1 MDETPNS
8 RVKEINISQEMRKS
22 FLDYAMSVIVSR
34 ALPDV
39 RDGLKPVHRRIL
51 YAMHD
56 LGMHSDKPYKKSARI
71 VGDVIGK
78 YHPHGD
84 SAVYETMVRMAQDF
98 NYRYMLVDG
107 HGNFGSIDGDSAAAM
122 RYTEARMSKI
132 SMELL
137 RDINK
142 DTIDYQPNYDGEE
155 KEPVVMPARFPNLLV
170 NGTSGIAVG
179 MATNIPPHQLGEVI
193 DGVLAISKDPD
204 LSIQELMEII
214 PGPDFPTGG
223 LILGRSGIRKA
234 YETGRG
240 SLKMRA
246 KVEIEQKSNG
256 KEVII
261 VNEIP
266 YQVNKARLIERIAE
280 LVREK
285 KIDGITDLRDE
296 SDREGMR
303 IVIEVRKDANANVL
317 LNNLYKQT
325 ALQTSFGVNMLAL
338 VDGEPKVLNLKEC
351 LVHYLNHQR
360 VVIRRR
366 TEFELRKAEARAHIL
381 EGLRIALDH
390 LDAVITLI
398 RNSQTTDIA
407 RTGLM
412 EQFNLSEKQAQ
423 AILDMRLQRL
433 TGLEREKIEEEYQG
447 LVALIAELRA
457 ILADDEK
464 ILEIIREELIEV
476 KERFNDER
484 RTEIT
489 AGGLEDIE
497 DEDLIPQ
504 ENIVITLTHNDY
516 IKRLPVS
523 TYRAQKRGGRGIQ
536 GMGTNDDDFVEHL
549 ITTSTHDTILFF
561 TNKGKVYR
569 AKGYEIPEFGRT
581 AKGIPII
588 NLLGIEKD
596 EWINAII
603 PVAEFEDDWNLFF
616 TTKHGISKRSPITSF
631 AHIRNNGLIALGL
644 REGDELI
651 SVRLTD
657 GNKDIIIGTKKGLL
671 IRFHETDVRSMGRTA
686 TGVKG
691 ITLADDDEVVG
702 MEVLEENSEVL
713 IVTQNGYGKRTPAE
727 EYRLQHRGGKGIK
740 TCNITEKNGPLVSVE
755 TVTGEE
761 DIMLITT
768 GGVLI
773 RMAVGDIS
781 TMGRNTQGVRLIR
794 LDEGDGEYVAT
805 VAKVEKE
812 EGSEEADEEL
822 SEGNEGQDS
831 EGHSESGSEEGS
843 EPETGQDSHA
853 GDLINE
859 EQTDNN
865 EE

>member
-1 MDETPNS
+1 MADTPNS
-8 RVKEINISQEMRKS
+8 QVKEINISQEMRSS

-56 LGMHSDKPYKKSARI
+56 LGMHSDKPFKKSARI
-71 VGDVIGK
+71 VGEVIGK

-84 SAVYETMVRMAQDF
+84 SAVYHTMVRMAQDF

-107 HGNFGSIDGDSAAAM
+107 HGNFGSVDGDAAAAM

-142 DTIDYQPNYDGEE
+142 DTIDYQDNYDGAE

-193 DGVLAISKDPD
+193 DGVLAISQEPD
-204 LSIQELMEII
+204 LTVQELMEII
-214 PGPDFPTGG
+214 PGPDFPTAG

-240 SLKMRA
+240 SITLRA

-266 YQVNKARLIERIAE
+266 YQVNKAKLIEKIAE
-280 LVREK
+280 LVRDK
-285 KIDGITDLRDE
+285 RIDGITDLRDE
-296 SDREGMR
+296 SDRNGMR

-325 ALQTSFGVNMLAL
+325 ALQTSFGINLLAL
-338 VDGEPKVLNLKEC
+338 VDGQPKVLNLKQC
-351 LVHYLNHQR
+351 LQHYLDHQK

-366 TEFELRKAEARAHIL
+366 TEFELKKAEARAHIL

-390 LDAVITLI
+390 LDEVINLI
-398 RNSQTTDIA
+398 RSSQTTDIA
-407 RTGLM
+407 REGLM
-412 EQFNLSEKQAQ
+412 TKFNLSEKQAQ

-433 TGLEREKIEEEYQG
+433 TGLEREKIEDEYSS
-447 LVALIAELRA
+447 LVALIAELKA
-457 ILADDEK
+457 ILADEEK
-464 ILEIIREELIEV
+464 VLEIIREELTEV
-476 KERFNDER
+476 KERFNDKR
-484 RTEIT
+484 RTEIV
-489 AGGLEDIE
+489 AGGIEQIE
-497 DEDLIPQ
+497 DEDLIPR
-504 ENIVITLTHNDY
+504 ENIVLTLTHKGY

-536 GMGTNDDDFVEHL
+536 GMGTNEDDFVEHL

-569 AKGYEIPEFGRT
+569 AKGYEIPEFSRT

-588 NLLGIEKD
+588 NLLGVDKD
-596 EWINAII
+596 EWVNAII
-603 PVAEFEDDWNLFF
+603 PVEEFADDWFLFF
-616 TTKHGISKRSPITSF
+616 TTKQGISKRSPLSSF
-631 AHIRNNGLIALGL
+631 ANIRNNGLIALNL
-644 REGDELI
+644 REDDELI

-657 GNKDIIIGTKKGLL
+657 GSKEIIIGTSHGML
-671 IRFHETDVRSMGRTA
+671 IRFPEEDVRSMGRTA

-691 ITLADDDEVVG
+691 ISLSAGDEVVG
-702 MEVLEENSEVL
+702 MEVLEDDSQIL
-713 IVTQNGYGKRTPAE
+713 IVTKNGYGKRTPAG
-727 EYRLQHRGGKGIK
+727 EYRVQGRGGKGIK
-740 TCNITEKNGPLVSVE
+740 TCNITDKNGSLVSMKA
-755 TVTGEE
+755 VTGEE
-761 DIMLITT
+761 DVMLITT

-773 RMAVGDIS
+773 RMAVNDIS

-794 LDEGDGEYVAT
+794 INEDADEAVST

-812 EGSEEADEEL
+812 EEKDEEELTKPLEDANSLPEEEVNGDNSEE
-822 SEGNEGQDS
+822 
-831 EGHSESGSEEGS
+831 
-843 EPETGQDSHA
+843 
-853 GDLINE
+853 
-859 EQTDNN
+859 
-865 EE
+865 

>member
-1 MDETPNS
+1 MSETPNPQI
-8 RVKEINISQEMRKS
+8 KEINISQEMRSS

-56 LGMHSDKPYKKSARI
+56 LGIHADKPYKKSARI

-107 HGNFGSIDGDSAAAM
+107 HGNFGSVDGDSAAAM
-122 RYTEARMSKI
+122 RYTESRMSKI

-137 RDINK
+137 RDLNK
-142 DTIDYQPNYDGEE
+142 DTIDYQDNYDGEE
-155 KEPVVMPARFPNLLV
+155 REPVVLPARFPNLLV
-170 NGTSGIAVG
+170 NGTTGIAVG

-193 DGVLAISKDPD
+193 DGVLAITRDPE
-204 LSIQELMEII
+204 ITIPELMEII
-214 PGPDFPTGG
+214 PGPDFPTAG

-240 SLKMRA
+240 SITLRA

-261 VNEIP
+261 VKELP
-266 YQVNKARLIERIAE
+266 YQVNKARLVEKIAE
-280 LVREK
+280 LARDK
-285 KIDGITDLRDE
+285 KIEGITDLRDE
-296 SDREGMR
+296 SDRKGMR

-325 ALQTSFGVNMLAL
+325 ALQTSFGINTLAL
-338 VDGEPKVLNLKEC
+338 VNGHPKVLNLKQC
-351 LVHYLNHQR
+351 LVHYLDHQK

-381 EGLRIALDH
+381 AGLRIALDN

-398 RNSQTTDIA
+398 RNSQTTEIA
-407 RTGLM
+407 REGLM
-412 EQFNLSEKQAQ
+412 TQFNLSEKQAQ

-433 TGLEREKIEEEYQG
+433 TGLEREKIEDEFQN
-447 LVALIAELRA
+447 LMNLIAELKA
-457 ILADDEK
+457 ILADGEK
-464 ILEIIREELIEV
+464 ILEIIREELLEI
-476 KERFNDER
+476 KERFNDKR
-484 RTEIT
+484 RTEIVT
-489 AGGLEDIE
+489 AGLENIE
-497 DEDLIPQ
+497 DEDLIPR
-504 ENIVITLTHNDY
+504 ENIVISLTHNGY

-523 TYRAQKRGGRGIQ
+523 TYRAQRRGGRGIQ
-536 GMGTNDDDFVEHL
+536 GMGTNEDDFVEHL

-569 AKGYEIPEFGRT
+569 SKGYEIPEYSRT

-588 NLLGIEKD
+588 NLLGIEKG
-596 EWINAII
+596 EWVNAII
-603 PVAEFEDDWNLFF
+603 PVEEFVDDWSLFF
-616 TTKHGISKRSPITSF
+616 TTKEGVSKRSPLTSF
-631 AHIRNNGLIALGL
+631 ANIRNNGLIALSL

-657 GNKDIIIGTKKGLL
+657 GSKHMIIGTKNGML
-671 IRFHETDVRSMGRTA
+671 IHFPETDVRSMGRTA

-691 ITLADDDEVVG
+691 ITLDPGDEVVG
-702 MEVLEENSEVL
+702 MEVLEGNNDVL
-713 IVTQNGYGKRTPAE
+713 IVTKNGYGKRTPAS
-727 EYRLQHRGGKGIK
+727 EYRIQGRGGKGIK
-740 TCNITEKNGPLVSVE
+740 TCHVTEKNGNLVSMRA
-755 TVTGEE
+755 VTGEE
-761 DIMLITT
+761 DLMLITT

-773 RMAVGDIS
+773 RMDVAGIS
-781 TMGRNTQGVRLIR
+781 KMGRNTQGVKLISMK
-794 LDEGDGEYVAT
+794 ESENEFVAT

-812 EGSEEADEEL
+812 EEEEEVQENETNGEIEGTSSEEAT
-822 SEGNEGQDS
+822 NES
-831 EGHSESGSEEGS
+831 TTE
-843 EPETGQDSHA
+843 
-853 GDLINE
+853 NE
-859 EQTDNN
+859 E
-865 EE
+865 

>member
-1 MDETPNS
+1 MTETPNPQI
-8 RVKEINISQEMRKS
+8 KEINISQEMRTS

-56 LGMHSDKPYKKSARI
+56 LGIHADKPYKKSARI

-84 SAVYETMVRMAQDF
+84 AAVYETMVRMAQDF

-107 HGNFGSIDGDSAAAM
+107 HGNFGSVDGDGAAAM
-122 RYTEARMSKI
+122 RYTESKMSKI

-142 DTIDYQPNYDGEE
+142 DTIDYQDNYDGEE
-155 KEPVVMPARFPNLLV
+155 REPVVLPARFPNLLV
-170 NGTSGIAVG
+170 NGTTGIAVG

-193 DGVLAISKDPD
+193 DGVLAVSRDPE
-204 LSIQELMEII
+204 ITTQELMEII

-223 LILGRSGIRKA
+223 LIIGRSGIRKA

-240 SLKMRA
+240 SITIRA

-261 VNEIP
+261 VNELP
-266 YQVNKARLIERIAE
+266 YQVNKARLIEKIAE
-280 LVREK
+280 LARDK
-285 KIDGITDLRDE
+285 KIEGITDLRDE
-296 SDREGMR
+296 SDRRGMR

-317 LNNLYKQT
+317 LNNLYKHT
-325 ALQTSFGVNMLAL
+325 ALQTSFGINTLAL
-338 VDGEPKVLNLKEC
+338 VGGQPKVLSLKQC
-351 LVHYLNHQR
+351 LVHYLDHQK

-381 EGLRIALDH
+381 EGLRIALDN

-407 RTGLM
+407 REGLM
-412 EQFNLSEKQAQ
+412 TQFNLSEKQAQ

-433 TGLEREKIEEEYQG
+433 TGLEREKIEDEYQS
-447 LVALIAELRA
+447 LMKLIAELKA
-457 ILADDEK
+457 ILADEEK
-464 ILEIIREELIEV
+464 VLEIIREELLEI
-476 KERFNDER
+476 KERFNDKR
-484 RTEIT
+484 RTEIVT
-489 AGGLEDIE
+489 GGIENIE
-497 DEDLIPQ
+497 DEDLIPR
-504 ENIVITLTHNDY
+504 ENIVISLTHNGY

-523 TYRAQKRGGRGIQ
+523 TYRAQRRGGRGIQ
-536 GMGTNDDDFVEHL
+536 GMGTNEDDFVEQL

-569 AKGYEIPEFGRT
+569 SKGYEIPEFSRT

-588 NLLGIEKD
+588 NLLGIEKG
-596 EWINAII
+596 EWVNAII
-603 PVAEFEDDWNLFF
+603 PIEEFVDDWSLFF
-616 TTKHGISKRSPITSF
+616 TTKEGVSKRSPLTSF
-631 AHIRNNGLIALGL
+631 ANIRNNGLIALSL

-657 GNKDIIIGTKKGLL
+657 GTKHMIIGTKKGML
-671 IRFHETDVRSMGRTA
+671 IHFPETDVRSMGRTA

-691 ITLADDDEVVG
+691 ITLDPGDEVVG
-702 MEVLEENSEVL
+702 MEVLEEENDVL
-713 IVTQNGYGKRTPAE
+713 IVTKNGYGKRTPAS
-727 EYRLQHRGGKGIK
+727 EYRVQGRGGKGIK
-740 TCNITEKNGPLVSVE
+740 TCHVTEKNGDLVSMRA
-755 TVTGEE
+755 VTGEE
-761 DIMLITT
+761 DLMLITT

-773 RMAVGDIS
+773 RIDVAGIS
-781 TMGRNTQGVRLIR
+781 KMGRNTQGVKLISMK
-794 LDEGDGEYVAT
+794 ESENEFVAT

-812 EGSEEADEEL
+812 EEEAQENENSGEEVIAIDENQET
-822 SEGNEGQDS
+822 STPEG
-831 EGHSESGSEEGS
+831 EE
-843 EPETGQDSHA
+843 
-853 GDLINE
+853 
-859 EQTDNN
+859 
-865 EE
+865 

>member
-1 MDETPNS
+1 MAETPS
-8 RVKEINISQEMRKS
+8 SQIKEINISQEMKTS

-107 HGNFGSIDGDSAAAM
+107 HGNFGSVDGDSAAAM
-122 RYTEARMSKI
+122 RYTESRMSKI

-142 DTIDYQPNYDGEE
+142 DTIDYQDNYDGEE
-155 KEPVVMPARFPNLLV
+155 KEPVVLPARFPNLLV
-170 NGTSGIAVG
+170 NGTMGIAVG

-193 DGVLAISKDPD
+193 DGVLAVSRDPEI
-204 LSIQELMEII
+204 SIQELMDII

-240 SLKMRA
+240 SITLRA

-256 KEVII
+256 KEAII

-266 YQVNKARLIERIAE
+266 YQVNKAKLIEKIAE
-280 LVREK
+280 LVRDK
-285 KIDGITDLRDE
+285 KIEGITDLRDE
-296 SDREGMR
+296 SDRNGMR
-303 IVIEVRKDANANVL
+303 IYIEVRKDANANVL

-325 ALQTSFGVNMLAL
+325 ALQTSFGINTLAL
-338 VDGEPKVLNLKEC
+338 VNGQPKVLSLKEC
-351 LVHYLNHQR
+351 LVHYLEHQK

-381 EGLRIALDH
+381 EGLKIALDH
-390 LDAVITLI
+390 IDEIIRLI
-398 RNSQTTDIA
+398 RGSQTTDIA
-407 RTGLM
+407 REGLM
-412 EQFNLSEKQAQ
+412 TNFNLSEKQAQ

-447 LVALIAELRA
+447 LVKLIGELRA
-457 ILADDEK
+457 ILADEEK
-464 ILEIIREELIEV
+464 LLDIIREELTEI
-476 KERFNDER
+476 KERFNDKR
-484 RTEIT
+484 RTEIVS
-489 AGGLEDIE
+489 GGLEFIE

-504 ENIVITLTHNDY
+504 ENIVISLTHNGY

-536 GMGTNDDDFVEHL
+536 GMGTNEDDFVEHL
-549 ITTSTHDTILFF
+549 ITTSTHNTILYF

-569 AKGYEIPEFGRT
+569 TKGYEIPEFSRT

-588 NLLGIEKD
+588 NLLEVDKG
-596 EWINAII
+596 EWVNAII
-603 PVAEFEDDWNLFF
+603 PIEEFVDDWFLFF
-616 TTKHGISKRSPITSF
+616 TTKEGISKRSPLSSF
-631 AHIRNNGLIALGL
+631 AHIRNNGLIAVNL
-644 REGDELI
+644 REEDELI
-651 SVRLTD
+651 SVKLTD
-657 GNKDIIIGTKKGLL
+657 GTKEIIIGTKDGML
-671 IRFHETDVRSMGRTA
+671 IRFPEEDVRSMGRTA

-691 ITLADDDEVVG
+691 ITLRNGDEVVG
-702 MEVLEENSEVL
+702 MEVLEENTEVL
-713 IVTQNGYGKRTPAE
+713 IVTKNGYGKRTPAM
-727 EYRLQHRGGKGIK
+727 EYRVQSRGGKGIR
-740 TCNITEKNGPLVSVE
+740 TCNITEKNGSVVSMRV
-755 TVTGEE
+755 VTGEE
-761 DIMLITT
+761 DLMLITT

-773 RMAVGDIS
+773 RLGVNEIS
-781 TMGRNTQGVRLIR
+781 SMGRNTQGVRLIR
-794 LDEGDGEYVAT
+794 LDENKNEFVAT

-812 EGSEEADEEL
+812 EKEDEMLDDTLETNESAGLESTGDNEL
-822 SEGNEGQDS
+822 E
-831 EGHSESGSEEGS
+831 
-843 EPETGQDSHA
+843 
-853 GDLINE
+853 
-859 EQTDNN
+859 
-865 EE
+865 